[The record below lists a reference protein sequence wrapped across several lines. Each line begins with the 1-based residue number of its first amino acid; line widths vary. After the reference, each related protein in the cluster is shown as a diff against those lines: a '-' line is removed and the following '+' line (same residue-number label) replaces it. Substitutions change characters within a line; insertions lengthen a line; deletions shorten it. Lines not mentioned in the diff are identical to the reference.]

1 MNPFRT
7 IPALKEKKKK
17 EALPTS
23 RRIERFSATYAT
35 PCTKPR
41 LLFIKKRI
49 ESARYLTKRASRDSS
64 SIRSGAM
71 HFGRVL
77 SRVDGMIH
85 STELVRAARRSIVG
99 NVERARFHG
108 SQFRSSGNHCRFISF
123 PFLPS
128 DPDFFRIWEKFIT
141 RTGRNLVKSFKEPL
155 RTEK

>member
-1 MNPFRT
+1 M
-7 IPALKEKKKK
+7 
-17 EALPTS
+17 
-23 RRIERFSATYAT
+23 
-35 PCTKPR
+35 

-108 SQFRSSGNHCRFISF
+108 SQFRRLGKPILDSS
-123 PFLPS
+123 PFEFLQ
-128 DPDFFRIWEKFIT
+128 DLAKIYHA
-141 RTGRNLVKSFKEPL
+141 
-155 RTEK
+155 

>member
-17 EALPTS
+17 KEILPTS

-108 SQFRSSGNHCRFISF
+108 SQFRCLGKPLSIHFVS
-123 PFLPS
+123 LPS
-128 DPDFFRIWEKFIT
+128 FGSRFLQDLGKIYYAYWTKPSKVF
-141 RTGRNLVKSFKEPL
+141 
-155 RTEK
+155 

>member
-1 MNPFRT
+1 M
-7 IPALKEKKKK
+7 
-17 EALPTS
+17 
-23 RRIERFSATYAT
+23 
-35 PCTKPR
+35 

-108 SQFRSSGNHCRFISF
+108 SQFRRLGKPILDSS
-123 PFLPS
+123 PFESQFLQ
-128 DPDFFRIWEKFIT
+128 DLAKIYH
-141 RTGRNLVKSFKEPL
+141 V
-155 RTEK
+155 